1 MSIDFFI
8 PSVLCKTYVHRSYN
22 EAKREMNAG
31 WSRKYSRRLKVVDER
46 VLYKV
51 KAGKYMV
58 DSEMLKENLS
68 NRLNEYKTRNLTLA
82 EQARKFDKL

>member
-1 MSIDFFI
+1 MRFVIDFFI
-8 PSVLCKTYVHRSYN
+8 PSVGYVKHSVHRSYN

-31 WSRKYSRRLKVVDER
+31 WSRKWSRRLKVVDER

-58 DSEMLKENLS
+58 DSENVKREPI
-68 NRLNEYKTRNLTLA
+68 KPF
-82 EQARKFDKL
+82 K